1 MNMVNPTNQRRAIGV
16 FAIFVTIIT
25 VVAIWNLP
33 STSNAEQYGPF

>member
-1 MNMVNPTNQRRAIGV
+1 MNMSDLMNQRRAIGV

-33 STSNAEQYGPF
+33 SRPNAEQYGPF